1 LLYDYFNSYT
11 TINKYLNMKCS
22 FKLLIKIENDL
33 LLKKKKERK
42 KETKFDNYIIIKY
55 LIE

>member
-1 LLYDYFNSYT
+1 
-11 TINKYLNMKCS
+11 MKCS